1 MPWSAAFVSALD
13 QPVLMQRWVLRAT
26 SINDTPSDPGYFAT
40 SIDGSGDPVIA
51 HRGVRV
57 DGSALSTGGFSS
69 SIGQCDIELSGDL
82 SRLLQSVTRG
92 TFCTLQMGIEVGGGQ
107 WLYEVVFIGQVQQIQ
122 RRSLTTATLSL
133 RDLLSSLQSRPTLT
147 AGRLALFYADDADTT
162 ISTAYTAGGAT
173 LTVLAAGSGYERDSA
188 GLGAVQVEPTTGDPY
203 YLLWSGT
210 PGATTLTIS
219 GPSTDR
225 HGTTPVDAAIGD
237 DVHPIFYLEG
247 HPINL
252 ARKILCSTGAANN
265 GAYDTLPISWGLG
278 IRDAWLDHTDSD
290 GYLQASRS
298 VMTWEIIADAQITD
312 PSSWLADILSRG
324 GFFLTVRQGL
334 LTVRAALSTSISIL
348 VPTGTAGTDVLHLTD
363 SDIESAVAELWDQDS
378 GAESSNVT
386 VNTATARYSIGTE
399 NPATLPAID
408 RVEYDLADLLFTDEA
423 NGADSVLDRVYEVT
437 QRVPER
443 YNLTCTGLRAAQL
456 APGDMIRISTRQT
469 GGRLQATMR
478 GLSSARA
485 LVVQVSPD
493 YASGRVE
500 VVALVFPLTSEV
512 WS

>member
-1 MPWSAAFVSALD
+1 MPWSADFIAALD

-26 SINDTPSDPGYFAT
+26 TINDTPADPGYFAT

-57 DGSALSTGGFSS
+57 DGSALSMGGFSS
-69 SIGQCDIELSGDL
+69 TIGQCDIELSGDL
-82 SRLLQSVTRG
+82 SRLLQSLTRG
-92 TFCTLQMGIEVGGGQ
+92 TFCTLLMGIEVGGGQ
-107 WLYEVVFIGQVQQIQ
+107 WLYEAVFIGQVQQVA

-173 LTVLAAGSGYERDSA
+173 LTVVAAGSGYERDSA
-188 GLGAVQVEPTTGDPY
+188 GLGAIQVEPTTGEPY

-210 PGATTLTIS
+210 PGATSLTIS

-237 DVHPIFYLEG
+237 AVHPLFYLEA
-247 HPINL
+247 HPINA
-252 ARKILCSTGAANN
+252 ARKILCSTGSGNN

-278 IRDAWLDHTDSD
+278 IRDAWVDHTDSD

-298 VMTWEIIADAQITD
+298 VMLWEIIADAQITD
-312 PSSWLADILSRG
+312 PSSWLGDILSRG

-348 VPTGTAGTDVLHLTD
+348 VPTGTAGFDVLHLTD

-399 NPATLPAID
+399 DPATLPAVD
-408 RVEYDLADLLFTDEA
+408 RVEYELADLLFFDEA
-423 NGADSVLDRVYEVT
+423 NGADSVLDRVYEAT

-443 YNLTCTGLRAAQL
+443 YNVTCTGLRAAQL
-456 APGDMIRISTRQT
+456 APGDMIRISTRQI
-469 GGRLQATMR
+469 GGRMLATLR
-478 GLSSARA
+478 GLSNARA

-493 YASGRVE
+493 YARGRVE
-500 VVALVFPLTSEV
+500 VVALVYPLTGEV
-512 WS
+512 WT